1 MKKLWLFLVLLILLV
16 SCKEK
21 AMETVPYVDLEKF
34 MGDWYVIAIIPNF
47 MEKSAVNGI
56 ESYRLVSP
64 DEVEINYRFS
74 KEKLGG
80 EVKHLTARAFIH
92 DQITKAEWRV
102 QFFWPIK
109 FPYLII
115 DLAED
120 YRYTA
125 IGVPNRKYVWIM
137 SRTPEMQQ
145 TDYIKVLGRL
155 AELGYDTARIRK
167 MPQVW
172 E

>member
-1 MKKLWLFLVLLILLV
+1 MKKLWLFSALLIILV
-16 SCKEK
+16 SCKENT
-21 AMETVPYVDLEKF
+21 MQTVPFVDLEKF

-74 KEKLGG
+74 QEKLGG
-80 EVKHLTARAFIH
+80 EVKHLTAKAFIH
-92 DQITKAEWRV
+92 NLETNAEWRV
-102 QFFWPIK
+102 QFFWPVK

-145 TDYIKVLGRL
+145 TDYTNVLDKL
-155 AELGYDTARIRK
+155 ADLGYDISRIK
-167 MPQVW
+167 MMPQVW
-172 E
+172 K